1 MPERGCASMVESA
14 PSEGLTLL
22 WPWLLLLLPL
32 PWLVRKFFSAASG
45 ASMQALKVPWF
56 SMMTAPGSTWMK
68 QPLLALAASLVWVF
82 LLLAAARPQWV
93 GEIENLP
100 ISGRDLL
107 LAVDISGSMDTQ
119 DMILN
124 NKAVNR
130 LAVVK
135 KVAGEFIQRR
145 KGDRVGLVLFGS
157 RAYLQ
162 TPLTFDT
169 ETTSILLDESEIG
182 LAGRETAIGDAIGL
196 AVKRLREDAASERV
210 LILLTD
216 GANTSGEVQPMQ
228 AAEFAAREG
237 LKIYTVGV
245 GADEMVVQDFFG
257 SRMVNPSA
265 DLDEDTLKAI
275 AERTGGAYFRAR
287 DAEALARIYEQLDE
301 LEPVESDQE
310 AIRIEPRSLHQRA
323 QLSLAERSR
332 LSVTGEGLT
341 VDGESVTN
349 ITIFER
355 PRLDAS
361 GLQRERKIHYVPGKL
376 PRNRETR
383 PFECSIERMPM

>member
-1 MPERGCASMVESA
+1 MADTMPA
-14 PSEGLTLL
+14 EGLTLA
-22 WPWLLLLLPL
+22 WAWLLLLLPL
-32 PWLVRKFFSAASG
+32 PWLMRRWLSAVSSSG
-45 ASMQALKVPWF
+45 MQALRVPWF
-56 SMMTAPGSTWMK
+56 AMMQDSVAGWMK
-68 QPLLALAASLVWVF
+68 KPVLAVLASLVW
-82 LLLAAARPQWV
+82 LLLMLAVARPQWV
-93 GEIENLP
+93 GEVETLP
-100 ISGRDLL
+100 VTGRDLL

-119 DMILN
+119 DMVLR
-124 NKAVNR
+124 NKPVNR

-169 ETTSILLDESEIG
+169 ETTAILLDESEIG

-228 AAEFAAREG
+228 ATEFAAREG

-245 GADEMVVQDFFG
+245 GADEMMVKDFFG
-257 SRMVNPSA
+257 SRLVNPSA
-265 DLDEDTLKAI
+265 DLDEETLKAI

-287 DAEALARIYEQLDE
+287 DAEALAAIYEQLDE

-310 AIRIEPRSLHQRA
+310 AVRPVDELFFWPLSGAFLLALAAAFFAMWPGIRREW
-323 QLSLAERSR
+323 
-332 LSVTGEGLT
+332 LT
-341 VDGESVTN
+341 
-349 ITIFER
+349 
-355 PRLDAS
+355 
-361 GLQRERKIHYVPGKL
+361 
-376 PRNRETR
+376 
-383 PFECSIERMPM
+383 

>member
-1 MPERGCASMVESA
+1 MAETLPSA
-14 PSEGLTLL
+14 GLTLAWAWL
-22 WPWLLLLLPL
+22 LVLLPAPWLIRK
-32 PWLVRKFFSAASG
+32 WLSAASQAG
-45 ASMQALKVPWF
+45 TMALKVPWF
-56 SMMTAPGSTWMK
+56 SMMTATGSGWMK
-68 QPLLALAASLVWVF
+68 KPVLAIAASLVWLF
-82 LLLAAARPQWV
+82 LLLAAARPQWI

-100 ISGRDLL
+100 VTGRDLL

-124 NKAVNR
+124 GSVVNR

-145 KGDRVGLVLFGS
+145 RGDRVGLVLFGS

-169 ETTSILLDESEIG
+169 ETTAILLEESEIG

-228 AAEFAAREG
+228 A
-237 LKIYTVGV
+237 TDGV
-245 GADEMVVQDFFG
+245 GADEMMVQDFFG

-265 DLDEDTLKAI
+265 DLDERTLNAI
-275 AERTGGAYFRAR
+275 ADRTGGAYFRAR
-287 DAEALARIYEQLDE
+287 DAEALAQIYEQLDE

-310 AIRIEPRSLHQRA
+310 AVRPVDELFHLPLSIALLLALTTAVVAMQPGLRRSMVGA
-323 QLSLAERSR
+323 
-332 LSVTGEGLT
+332 
-341 VDGESVTN
+341 
-349 ITIFER
+349 
-355 PRLDAS
+355 
-361 GLQRERKIHYVPGKL
+361 
-376 PRNRETR
+376 
-383 PFECSIERMPM
+383 

>member
-1 MPERGCASMVESA
+1 MADSMVT
-14 PSEGLTLL
+14 EGLTVA
-22 WPWLLLLLPL
+22 WVWMLLLLPL
-32 PWLVRKFFSAASG
+32 PWLARRWMSAAPQAG
-45 ASMQALKVPWF
+45 MQALKVPWF
-56 SMMTAPGSTWMK
+56 SMLAGGKAGWVK
-68 QPLLALAASLVWVF
+68 RPLLIAIASLAWLLLVLAAT
-82 LLLAAARPQWV
+82 RPQWV
-93 GEIENLP
+93 GEIETLP
-100 ISGRDLL
+100 VTGRDLL

-119 DMILN
+119 DMLLAG
-124 NKAVNR
+124 KPVNR

-145 KGDRVGLVLFGS
+145 RGDRVGLVLFGS

-228 AAEFAAREG
+228 ATEFAAREG

-245 GADEMVVQDFFG
+245 GADEMMVQDFFG
-257 SRMVNPSA
+257 SRLVNPSA

-310 AIRIEPRSLHQRA
+310 SIRPVDELFFWPLG
-323 QLSLAERSR
+323 LSFLLA
-332 LSVTGEGLT
+332 LAGVLY
-341 VDGESVTN
+341 
-349 ITIFER
+349 
-355 PRLDAS
+355 AM
-361 GLQRERKIHYVPGKL
+361 QPGI
-376 PRNRETR
+376 R
-383 PFECSIERMPM
+383 RMAATA

>member
-1 MPERGCASMVESA
+1 MAESLT
-14 PSEGLTLL
+14 SEGLTFA
-22 WPWLLLLLPL
+22 WVWLLLLLPL
-32 PWLVRKFFSAASG
+32 PWLVRRLLSAAPK
-45 ASMQALKVPWF
+45 ASLQALRVPWF
-56 SMMTAPGSTWMK
+56 AMMTATQSGLMK
-68 QPLLALAASLVWVF
+68 KPLLAAVASLAWV
-82 LLLAAARPQWV
+82 LLVVAAARPQWV
-93 GEIENLP
+93 GEIETLP
-100 ISGRDLL
+100 VTGRDLL

-119 DMILN
+119 DMVLDR
-124 NKAVNR
+124 KAVNR

-145 KGDRVGLVLFGS
+145 RGDRVGLVLFGS

-169 ETTSILLDESEIG
+169 ETTAILLEESEIG

-196 AVKRLREDAASERV
+196 AVKRLRDDAASERV

-228 AAEFAAREG
+228 ATEFAAREDMT
-237 LKIYTVGV
+237 IYTVGV
-245 GADEMVVQDFFG
+245 GADEMMVQDFFG
-257 SRMVNPSA
+257 SRLVNPSA

-310 AIRIEPRSLHQRA
+310 SIRPIDELFFWPLSAAFLLVLLAAVASMSPGIRSGVAR
-323 QLSLAERSR
+323 
-332 LSVTGEGLT
+332 V
-341 VDGESVTN
+341 
-349 ITIFER
+349 
-355 PRLDAS
+355 
-361 GLQRERKIHYVPGKL
+361 
-376 PRNRETR
+376 
-383 PFECSIERMPM
+383 

>member
-1 MPERGCASMVESA
+1 MPSPWLRMPERGCASMVESVSA
-14 PSEGLTLL
+14 EGLTFL
-22 WPWLLLLLPL
+22 WSWLLLLLPA
-32 PWLVRKFFSAASG
+32 PWLVRKFFPAASG
-45 ASMQALKVPWF
+45 ASLHALKVPWF

-68 QPLLALAASLVWVF
+68 QPVLVLAASLIWGF

-107 LAVDISGSMDTQ
+107 LAIDISGSMDTQ

-124 NKAVNR
+124 GKAVNR

-157 RAYLQ
+157 RAYPQ

-169 ETTSILLDESEIG
+169 QTTSMLLDESEIG

-228 AAEFAAREG
+228 AAEFAARED

-257 SRMVNPSA
+257 SRMVNPSG

-287 DAEALARIYEQLDE
+287 DVEALARIYEQLDE
-301 LEPVESDQE
+301 MEPVESDQE
-310 AIRIEPRSLHQRA
+310 VIRPVDELFFLP
-323 QLSLAERSR
+323 
-332 LSVTGEGLT
+332 LSVAFLLALAAA
-341 VDGESVTN
+341 V
-349 ITIFER
+349 
-355 PRLDAS
+355 LAM
-361 GLQRERKIHYVPGKL
+361 QPGMRGGVMA
-376 PRNRETR
+376 P
-383 PFECSIERMPM
+383 

>member
-1 MPERGCASMVESA
+1 MADAMPA
-14 PSEGLTLL
+14 EGLTLA
-22 WPWLLLLLPL
+22 WAWLLLLLPL
-32 PWLVRKFFSAASG
+32 PWLVRRWLRAAQG
-45 ASMQALKVPWF
+45 AGMQALRVPWF
-56 SMMTAPGSTWMK
+56 AMMQDSVAAWMK
-68 QPLLALAASLVWVF
+68 KPVIATLAAAIW
-82 LLLAAARPQWV
+82 LLLMLAAARPQWV
-93 GEIENLP
+93 GEIETLP
-100 ISGRDLL
+100 VTGRDLL

-119 DMILN
+119 DMVL
-124 NKAVNR
+124 KGRPVNR

-169 ETTSILLDESEIG
+169 ETTAILLDESEIG

-228 AAEFAAREG
+228 ATEFAAREG

-245 GADEMVVQDFFG
+245 GADEMMVQDFFG
-257 SRMVNPSA
+257 SRLVNPSA

-310 AIRIEPRSLHQRA
+310 AIRPVDELFFWP
-323 QLSLAERSR
+323 LSAAFLLAIGGAL
-332 LSVTGEGLT
+332 LSMLPGL
-341 VDGESVTN
+341 
-349 ITIFER
+349 R
-355 PRLDAS
+355 
-361 GLQRERKIHYVPGKL
+361 REML
-376 PRNRETR
+376 A
-383 PFECSIERMPM
+383 

>member
-1 MPERGCASMVESA
+1 MSMPEPGCASMVDVM
-14 PSEGLTLL
+14 PSDGLSLA
-22 WPWLLLLLPL
+22 WAWMLLLLPL
-32 PWLVRKFFSAASG
+32 PWIVRRFFPAASRAG
-45 ASMQALKVPWF
+45 MQALKVPWF
-56 SMMTAPGSTWMK
+56 SMMTAPGSSWAK
-68 QPLLALAASLVWVF
+68 QPVLALAASLVWIF
-82 LLLAAARPQWV
+82 LLLASARPQWV

-100 ISGRDLL
+100 VTGRDLL

-124 NKAVNR
+124 GKAVNR

-169 ETTSILLDESEIG
+169 QTTAILLDESEIG

-228 AAEFAAREG
+228 ATEFAAREG

-245 GADEMVVQDFFG
+245 GADEMKVQDFFG

-265 DLDEDTLKAI
+265 DLDEVTLKAI
-275 AERTGGAYFRAR
+275 ADRTGGTYFRAR
-287 DAEALARIYEQLDE
+287 DAEALAAIYEQLDE

-310 AIRIEPRSLHQRA
+310 AIRPIDELFFWP
-323 QLSLAERSR
+323 
-332 LSVTGEGLT
+332 LSVAFLLALAATLLAMQPGLRGG
-341 VDGESVTN
+341 VMAV
-349 ITIFER
+349 
-355 PRLDAS
+355 
-361 GLQRERKIHYVPGKL
+361 
-376 PRNRETR
+376 
-383 PFECSIERMPM
+383 